1 MKKLES
7 VTGQLSSL
15 HSQPESLSRTLLATY
30 ISELGHAR
38 FSLLFFSTP
47 GHPNLSSSPRPLN
60 KGLQSSCFDLLN
72 FSMVFLALVNRT
84 EVPPRCLAIK

>member
-7 VTGQLSSL
+7 VTGELSSL

-38 FSLLFFSTP
+38 FSLLFF
-47 GHPNLSSSPRPLN
+47 PRQDIPIFRPPPAPPN